1 MSIATVASRYAKS
14 LIELAKEKN
23 LVDVVYNDMLLFRNT
38 AKENRALMLALSSP
52 VVRHEK
58 KLGILKALFQDK
70 VNPVSFTIFNIITR
84 KNRESILD
92 AIAEEF
98 IQIYNDHKGIQK
110 ATVTTT
116 TALTDELRKQFVDAV
131 GKSTGK
137 TVELEEKID
146 PRLIGGY
153 ILRVNDRQVDTS
165 LRARLNELKLRLLN

>member
-23 LVDVVYNDMLLFRNT
+23 VVDVVYNDMLLFKNT
-38 AKENRALMLALSSP
+38 AQENRALMLALSSP

-58 KLGILKALFQDK
+58 KLGILKAIFQDK

-98 IQIYNDHKGIQK
+98 IKIYNEHKGIQK

-116 TALTDELRKQFVDAV
+116 TALTDELRKQFIDVV
-131 GKSTGK
+131 SKSTGK
-137 TVELEEKID
+137 TVELEEKVD

-153 ILRVNDRQVDTS
+153 VLRVNDRQVDTS
-165 LRARLNELKLRLLN
+165 LRARLNELKLQLLN